1 MKQIRTDPEF
11 TNSITPKAKLSNTGD
26 LCCSKA
32 TPNLE
37 HGKNLHLLSKTGA
50 ALTVKFSAYNLD
62 HHFPSQKINDTPSA
76 CSTSTDPADTG
87 APNKELLK
95 ALRHLSPSSQ
105 AEGRSHPLLPDQLAG
120 RSHFQRRNNLTEL
133 HILQQSPKWGQ
144 AGSKIGCGAAK
155 ILLGSP
161 MEKLPARR
169 PNGAV
174 AWAYSQ
180 VSVTTAFSGIHWG
193 GAFGKD
199 KQHLSF
205 HISSFLLRCLGLI
218 YYTEELHTKL
228 YILCFNCI
236 SVSKV
241 AAVQSHRAI
250 HLPASVL
257 RNVLYSYTAKESCSD
272 KQLTQASFPSP
283 S

>member
-1 MKQIRTDPEF
+1 M
-11 TNSITPKAKLSNTGD
+11 
-26 LCCSKA
+26 
-32 TPNLE
+32 
-37 HGKNLHLLSKTGA
+37 
-50 ALTVKFSAYNLD
+50 
-62 HHFPSQKINDTPSA
+62 
-76 CSTSTDPADTG
+76 
-87 APNKELLK
+87 
-95 ALRHLSPSSQ
+95 
-105 AEGRSHPLLPDQLAG
+105 
-120 RSHFQRRNNLTEL
+120 

-144 AGSKIGCGAAK
+144 AGSEIGRGAAK
-155 ILLGSP
+155 ILLSSP
-161 MEKLPARR
+161 REKLPARR

-180 VSVTTAFSGIHWG
+180 VSVTTAFSGIHCG
-193 GAFGKD
+193 GSFWKG
-199 KQHLSF
+199 QTTLLSF